1 MTDPTDA
8 SQVAA
13 PVLRAL
19 RRTRQVRQFTDEP
32 VTESDLRAI
41 LEVARWSGSSTNRQ
55 PWTFIVLR
63 SPDVR
68 ARLAD
73 LAPYARH
80 VGGAPLGIAIAM
92 AGDNPEWD
100 AYDEGRAAERM
111 LVAAGALDLGAGIG
125 WVQEAQRPAVAA
137 LLGLTRSRL
146 RAHDHLPGSPDGRRP
161 PAALGAGKGP
171 PTPLGARPGALNSAQ
186 VRRTHRAQQQPLAP
200 ARSRRS
206 SSPRA
211 LRGTARSDRLGT
223 HASQALTVIG
233 PVRSCDCRPPRR
245 VTRIVARGRRLVRS
259 SRDLEPGGAVESPPR
274 CRRRTGHG
282 RDRFG
287 GHRPRGENAH
297 RGAPGAAPN

>member
-137 LLGLTRSRL
+137 LLGLT
-146 RAHDHLPGSPDGRRP
+146 P
-161 PAALGAGKGP
+161 PAFVRTIISLGH
-171 PTPLGARPGALNSAQ
+171 PTDAAR
-186 VRRTHRAQQQPLAP
+186 QP
-200 ARSRRS
+200 RS
-206 SSPRA
+206 
-211 LRGTARSDRLGT
+211 
-223 HASQALTVIG
+223 
-233 PVRSCDCRPPRR
+233 
-245 VTRIVARGRRLVRS
+245 
-259 SRDLEPGGAVESPPR
+259 
-274 CRRRTGHG
+274 
-282 RDRFG
+282 
-287 GHRPRGENAH
+287 
-297 RGAPGAAPN
+297 APGAARRPLSELVRER